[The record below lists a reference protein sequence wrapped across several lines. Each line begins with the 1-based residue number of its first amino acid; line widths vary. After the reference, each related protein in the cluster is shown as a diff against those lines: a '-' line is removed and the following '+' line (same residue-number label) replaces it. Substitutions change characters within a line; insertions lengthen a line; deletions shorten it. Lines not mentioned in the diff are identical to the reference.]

1 MPEPVIQFEH
11 VHKSFG
17 DTHVLRGINLS
28 IYAGEITTII
38 GKSGEGKSVLLK
50 HIVGL
55 LEPDSGSILFEGRSI
70 HSLTRKER
78 RSIKHKF
85 SYMFQSTAL
94 FDSLSV
100 YDNIALPLR
109 ERTQFSEDDIKDRVN
124 QRMTQLDLAETHD
137 KYPSQ
142 LSGGMKKRVA
152 LARALITDPEI
163 ILFDEPTTGLD
174 PIRKNAVHSMISNY
188 QKKFGFTG
196 VLVSHEIPDVFF
208 ISQRIAMLDEGQII
222 FEGRPENIEQ
232 SSNPE
237 VIKFIRGMERKN
249 DDLTNIIP
257 QPIVE
262 KRFEQEM
269 TRLQSHHIAFSL
281 ILFTFENLDEI
292 NHHIGYI
299 AGQTAMKN
307 FVALIRPHMSVT
319 DSCSRCGLNR
329 LVVILSNTDIHRA
342 RQFCER
348 LSMEI
353 QGTDLIRIQP
363 YPEFC
368 LAIRTGFAQATSDCT
383 LDNLM
388 HEAEASMNTFYEFKI
403 C

>member
-1 MPEPVIQFEH
+1 MTEPIIQFDQ
-11 VHKSFG
+11 VYKSFG
-17 DTHVLRGINLS
+17 NTHVLNGVNLC
-28 IYAGEITTII
+28 IYQGEITTII

-55 LEPDSGSILFEGRSI
+55 LEPDSGTIYYQGQSI
-70 HSLTRKER
+70 HSLGR
-78 RSIKHKF
+78 RQRQAIKRKF

-94 FDSLSV
+94 FDSLTV
-100 YDNIALPLR
+100 NENIALPLQ
-109 ERTQFSEDDIKDRVN
+109 ERSQLPEEEIRKRVGL
-124 QRMTQLDLAETHD
+124 RMEQLDLAETGD

-152 LARALITDPEI
+152 LARALVTDPEI

-196 VLVSHEIPDVFF
+196 ILVSHEIPDVFY
-208 ISQRIAMLDEGQII
+208 ISQRIAMLDQGKIV
-222 FEGRPENIEQ
+222 FEGGPNELQRLPDPEIQ
-232 SSNPE
+232 
-237 VIKFIRGMERKN
+237 KFVRGMERKN
-249 DDLTNIIP
+249 EDLTGIAH

-262 KRFEQEM
+262 KRFQQEM
-269 TRLQSHHIAFSL
+269 ARLQNHRIDFSI
-281 ILFTFENLDEI
+281 ILFTFDNLDEI

-307 FVALIRPHMSVT
+307 FVTLIDPYLGIT

-329 LVVILSNTDIHRA
+329 LVVMLSNTNTEGA

-348 LSMEI
+348 LSTEI
-353 QGTDLIRIQP
+353 RGKDLIDIQP
-363 YPEFC
+363 YPGFC
-368 LAIRTGFAQATSDCT
+368 LEIRTGFAQASSNTS
-383 LDNLM
+383 LDELLQA
-388 HEAEASMNTFYEFKI
+388 AESSMNTFYEFKI

>member
-1 MPEPVIQFEH
+1 
-11 VHKSFG
+11 
-17 DTHVLRGINLS
+17 
-28 IYAGEITTII
+28 
-38 GKSGEGKSVLLK
+38 
-50 HIVGL
+50 
-55 LEPDSGSILFEGRSI
+55 
-70 HSLTRKER
+70 
-78 RSIKHKF
+78 
-85 SYMFQSTAL
+85 MFQSTAL

>member
-1 MPEPVIQFEH
+1 MPEPVIQFEQ

-17 DTHVLRGINLS
+17 ATHVLKGVNLS
-28 IYAGEITTII
+28 IYKGEITTVI

-55 LEPDSGSILFEGRSI
+55 LEPDSGSVLYEGRSI
-70 HSLTRKER
+70 HSLARKER

-94 FDSLSV
+94 FDSLTV
-100 YDNIALPLR
+100 FENIALPLR
-109 ERTQFSEDDIKDRVN
+109 ERTRFRDSEIQSRVN
-124 QRMTQLDLAETHD
+124 QRMTQLDLSETHD

-188 QKKFGFTG
+188 QKQFGFTG
-196 VLVSHEIPDVFF
+196 VLVSHEIPDVFY
-208 ISQRIAMLDEGQII
+208 ISQRIVMLDEGVIV
-222 FEGRPENIEQ
+222 FEGRPDEIER
-232 SSNPE
+232 SSNPD

-249 DDLTNIIP
+249 EDLTNIAP
-257 QPIVE
+257 QTIVE
-262 KRFEQEM
+262 KRFQQEM
-269 TRLQSHHIAFSL
+269 TRLQNHNIEFSL

-292 NHHIGYI
+292 NHHVGYI

-307 FVALIRPHMSVT
+307 FVTLVRPYMGVT

-329 LVVILSNTDIHRA
+329 LVMILSNTDTNRA

-348 LSMEI
+348 FSTEI
-353 QGTDLIRIQP
+353 QGKDLVRIQP

-368 LAIRTGFAQATSDCT
+368 LAIRTGFAQATSNCN
-383 LDNLM
+383 LDDLM
-388 HEAEASMNTFYEFKI
+388 HEAESSMNTFYEFKI

>member
-1 MPEPVIQFEH
+1 MPEPVIQFEQ

-17 DTHVLRGINLS
+17 ATHVLKGVNLS
-28 IYAGEITTII
+28 IYKGEITTVI

-55 LEPDSGSILFEGRSI
+55 LEPDSGSVLYEGRSI
-70 HSLTRKER
+70 HSLPRKER

-94 FDSLSV
+94 FDSLNV
-100 YDNIALPLR
+100 FENIALPLR
-109 ERTQFSEDDIKDRVN
+109 ERTRFRDTEIQSRVN
-124 QRMTQLDLAETHD
+124 QRMTQLDLSETHD

-188 QKKFGFTG
+188 QKQFGFTG
-196 VLVSHEIPDVFF
+196 VLVSHEIPDVFY
-208 ISQRIAMLDEGQII
+208 ISQRIVMLDEGVII
-222 FEGRPENIEQ
+222 FEGRPDEIER
-232 SSNPE
+232 SSNPD

-249 DDLTNIIP
+249 EDLTNIAP
-257 QPIVE
+257 QTIGE
-262 KRFEQEM
+262 KRFQQEM
-269 TRLQSHHIAFSL
+269 TRLQNHNIEFSL

-292 NHHIGYI
+292 NHHVGYI

-307 FVALIRPHMSVT
+307 FVTLVRPYMGVT

-329 LVVILSNTDIHRA
+329 LVLILSNTDTNRA

-348 LSMEI
+348 FSTEI
-353 QGTDLIRIQP
+353 QGKDLIRIQP
-363 YPEFC
+363 YPGFC
-368 LAIRTGFAQATSDCT
+368 LAIRTGFAQATSNCN
-383 LDNLM
+383 LDDLM
-388 HEAEASMNTFYEFKI
+388 HEAESSMNTFYEFKI

>member
-1 MPEPVIQFEH
+1 MPEPVIQFEQ

-17 DTHVLRGINLS
+17 ATHVLKGVNLS
-28 IYAGEITTII
+28 IYKGEITTVI

-55 LEPDSGSILFEGRSI
+55 LEPDSGSVLYEGRSI
-70 HSLTRKER
+70 HSLARKER

-94 FDSLSV
+94 FDSLTV
-100 YDNIALPLR
+100 FENIALPLR
-109 ERTQFSEDDIKDRVN
+109 ERTRFRDSEIQSRVN
-124 QRMTQLDLAETHD
+124 QRMTQLDLSETHD

-152 LARALITDPEI
+152 LVRALITDPEI

-188 QKKFGFTG
+188 QKQFGFTG
-196 VLVSHEIPDVFF
+196 VLVSHEIPDVFY
-208 ISQRIAMLDEGQII
+208 ISQRIVMLDEGVIV
-222 FEGRPENIEQ
+222 FEGRPDEIER
-232 SSNPE
+232 SSNPD

-249 DDLTNIIP
+249 EDLTNIAP
-257 QPIVE
+257 QTIVE
-262 KRFEQEM
+262 KRFQQEM
-269 TRLQSHHIAFSL
+269 TRLQNHNIEFSL

-292 NHHIGYI
+292 NHHVGYI

-307 FVALIRPHMSVT
+307 FVTLVRPYMGVT

-329 LVVILSNTDIHRA
+329 LVMILSNTDTNRA

-348 LSMEI
+348 FSTEI
-353 QGTDLIRIQP
+353 QGKDLIRIQP
-363 YPEFC
+363 YPGFC
-368 LAIRTGFAQATSDCT
+368 LAIRTGFAQATSNCT
-383 LDNLM
+383 LDDLM
-388 HEAEASMNTFYEFKI
+388 HEAESSMNTFYEFKI

>member
-1 MPEPVIQFEH
+1 MPEPVIQFEQ

-17 DTHVLRGINLS
+17 ATHVLKGVNLS
-28 IYAGEITTII
+28 IYKGEITTVI

-55 LEPDSGSILFEGRSI
+55 LEPDSGSIFYEGRSI

-94 FDSLSV
+94 FDSLTV
-100 YDNIALPLR
+100 FENIALPLR
-109 ERTQFSEDDIKDRVN
+109 ERTRFRDTEIQSRVN
-124 QRMTQLDLAETHD
+124 QRMTQLDLSETHD

-188 QKKFGFTG
+188 QKQFGFTG
-196 VLVSHEIPDVFF
+196 VLVSHEIPDVFY
-208 ISQRIAMLDEGQII
+208 ISQRIVMLDEGVII
-222 FEGRPENIEQ
+222 FEGRPDEIER
-232 SSNPE
+232 SSNPD

-249 DDLTNIIP
+249 EDLTNIAP
-257 QPIVE
+257 QTIVE
-262 KRFEQEM
+262 KRFQQEM
-269 TRLQSHHIAFSL
+269 TRLQNHNIEFSL

-292 NHHIGYI
+292 NHHVGYI

-307 FVALIRPHMSVT
+307 FVTLVRPYMGVT

-329 LVVILSNTDIHRA
+329 LVLILSNTDTNRA

-348 LSMEI
+348 FSTEI
-353 QGTDLIRIQP
+353 RGKDLIRIQP
-363 YPEFC
+363 YPGFC
-368 LAIRTGFAQATSDCT
+368 LAIRAGFAQASSHCT
-383 LDNLM
+383 LDDLM
-388 HEAEASMNTFYEFKI
+388 DEAESSLNTFYEFKI